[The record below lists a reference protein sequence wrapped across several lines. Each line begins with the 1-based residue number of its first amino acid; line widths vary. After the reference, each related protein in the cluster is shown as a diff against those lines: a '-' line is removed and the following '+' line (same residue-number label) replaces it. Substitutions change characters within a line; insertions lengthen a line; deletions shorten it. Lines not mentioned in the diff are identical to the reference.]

1 MGPTG
6 YVAVGDGSSG
16 DDGDDGDG
24 VMMAV
29 VMMTEM
35 ELDKLVAVMEVVAN
49 RAITLLRTFSYTSS
63 GGSVHSFPLGTD
75 LGVEL
80 LGQRTGM
87 CLALVY
93 VAKRFSKKQ
102 LFSHFYL

>member
-1 MGPTG
+1 M
-6 YVAVGDGSSG
+6 
-16 DDGDDGDG
+16 
-24 VMMAV
+24 
-29 VMMTEM
+29 
-35 ELDKLVAVMEVVAN
+35 DKLVAVMEVVAIIVGYN
-49 RAITLLRTFSYTSS
+49 ATKNILVYIFRWERALIS
-63 GGSVHSFPLGTD
+63 LGTD

>member
-35 ELDKLVAVMEVVAN
+35 ELWTN
-49 RAITLLRTFSYTSS
+49 W
-63 GGSVHSFPLGTD
+63 
-75 LGVEL
+75 
-80 LGQRTGM
+80 
-87 CLALVY
+87 
-93 VAKRFSKKQ
+93 
-102 LFSHFYL
+102 

>member
-1 MGPTG
+1 MVT
-6 YVAVGDGSSG
+6 VVL
-16 DDGDDGDG
+16 
-24 VMMAV
+24 VMM
-29 VMMTEM
+29 VMM
-35 ELDKLVAVMEVVAN
+35 VMEVVAN
-49 RAITLLRTFSYTSS
+49 RAVMLLRTFSYTSS

-93 VAKRFSKKQ
+93 VAKQFSKKQ